1 MDTPVYDVA
10 APSYGRTIQRLQL
23 RGTLSGSF
31 VWELVVHEDQS
42 QLHVGY
48 NVSCH
53 YKLSTNL
60 QCVNIRLRESERV
73 LQMMMIITMVP
84 KKKFLCQTYLNLAHD
99 TYLQFPWMNPLP
111 SLMSNVSINDGND
124 PIFAHNDEIDSGKMP
139 RLSRWLILMTAT
151 ILSLSICC
159 LLVNVNCQRRGRRT
173 RVLLVTRQTADQQVI
188 KIHKKFLNDD
198 WPKACHWTSVSIGF
212 D

>member
-1 MDTPVYDVA
+1 
-10 APSYGRTIQRLQL
+10 
-23 RGTLSGSF
+23 
-31 VWELVVHEDQS
+31 
-42 QLHVGY
+42 
-48 NVSCH
+48 
-53 YKLSTNL
+53 
-60 QCVNIRLRESERV
+60 
-73 LQMMMIITMVP
+73 
-84 KKKFLCQTYLNLAHD
+84 
-99 TYLQFPWMNPLP
+99 
-111 SLMSNVSINDGND
+111 MSNVSINDGND

-198 WPKACHWTSVSIGF
+198 WPKAFH
-212 D
+212 